1 MRVIVTDC
9 DHDNMIQEEEVFHRE
24 GMTFEHLVCKT
35 EEDLIRQA
43 KGGEILMTQYGPFTR
58 RVMERLRPELK
69 LIVRYGVGV
78 DTIDLEAATDLGIQI
93 CNVPDYGMNE
103 VADQAMGMLLA
114 LARKICYINDC
125 TKHKTW
131 NYTEAIP
138 VRRIPG
144 SVVGIVGLGRIGH
157 TLAKRLQGFECRL
170 IAYDPLYKTGTVE
183 AGAEIVDWDTLLAES
198 DMISVHC
205 PLTRETE
212 NMFDYSAFEKMKSSA
227 ILVNTARGGIVN
239 EEDLLKALGQ
249 QMIAGAALD
258 VVKKEPLEVGAALF
272 ALDNFLCSPHMAWYS
287 QESALE
293 LKRKVAQE
301 AVRFAKGEPVRNPVN
316 FLKDGSCK

>member
-9 DHDNMIQEEEVFHRE
+9 DHDNMIQEEEVFERE
-24 GMTFEHLVCKT
+24 GMTFEHLACKT
-35 EEDLIRQA
+35 EEDLIEQA

-58 RVMERLRPELK
+58 RVMEQLRPELK

-78 DTIDLEAATDLGIQI
+78 DTIDLEAATDLGVQI

-170 IAYDPLYKTGTVE
+170 IACDPFYQEGSTE
-183 AGAEIVDWDTLLAES
+183 AGVEIVSWDKLLAES
-198 DMISVHC
+198 DMISIHC
-205 PLTRETE
+205 PLNKDTE
-212 NMFDYSAFEKMKSSA
+212 NMFDMAAFEKMKSGA

-239 EEDLLKALGQ
+239 EEDLLKALQ
-249 QMIAGAALD
+249 QNKIAGAALD
-258 VVKKEPLEVGAALF
+258 VVKKEPMEVGAALF

-287 QESALE
+287 QESSLE

-316 FLKDGSCK
+316 FLGKER